1 MSEIFCHNKGKHR
14 DILALFVSLQL
25 VLIVGAIFYSSLSFA
40 LAQDTSS
47 PSADNSER
55 TTLSTLYPVHLY
67 MFYRAD
73 CPHCHQMLPLIE
85 DLPNQYPTLTL
96 HLYEIGQNAE
106 NYALFQ
112 TFLGAYNL
120 QLDTVPSIFI
130 GKQAFQ
136 GTKDQ
141 IWDEIQS
148 KVSTSVQSGASGP
161 GDELTGNVEQI
172 YRSTPSPELT
182 TSSVSSSGSPFSLGE
197 TIIKNGDSFP
207 LPLFVTTA
215 LISGFNP
222 CVFSVLIFLMSTLTG
237 ASTRNKMLS
246 LGVTYIA
253 TVFIVFFLSALAIV
267 QFVKIIGA
275 QNLML
280 TKMGI
285 GVILLIIGIVSVKD
299 FFWYNRWFSFK
310 IPSFAKGSLSSFAK
324 TGSFIG
330 VILLGF
336 VATVAAIPCTLGP
349 FTYFSTTYLN
359 VMSPIQNNA
368 YTAIFSLFFVIPM
381 VLVFLAIFAIKV
393 QTDRAEKWRIESAR
407 YMKLVSGLLMV
418 AFGLLLVLRVF

>member
-1 MSEIFCHNKGKHR
+1 
-14 DILALFVSLQL
+14 
-25 VLIVGAIFYSSLSFA
+25 
-40 LAQDTSS
+40 
-47 PSADNSER
+47 
-55 TTLSTLYPVHLY
+55 
-67 MFYRAD
+67 
-73 CPHCHQMLPLIE
+73 MLPLIE
-85 DLPNQYPTLTL
+85 NLPNQYPTLTL
-96 HLYEIGQNAE
+96 HEYEIGQNAE
-106 NYALFQ
+106 NYTLFQ

-148 KVSTSVQSGASGP
+148 KASASVQSGASGP
-161 GDELTGNVEQI
+161 GDELTGNVEQV

-197 TIIKNGDSFP
+197 TIVKNSDSFP

-280 TKMGI
+280 TKIGI
-285 GVILLIIGIVSVKD
+285 GVLLLIIGIVSVKD
-299 FFWYNRWFSFK
+299 FVWYNRWFSFK
-310 IPSFAKGSLSSFAK
+310 IPSFAKSSLSSFAK

-381 VLVFLAIFAIKV
+381 VLVFFAIFAIKV

-418 AFGLLLVLRVF
+418 AFGLLLVLRIF

>member
-1 MSEIFCHNKGKHR
+1 MSEIFCHNKGKHSA
-14 DILALFVSLQL
+14 ILTLLVSLQL
-25 VLIVGAIFYSSLSFA
+25 LLILGTIFYSYLSVVS
-40 LAQDTSS
+40 AQDTAST
-47 PSADNSER
+47 SADNSER

-73 CPHCHQMLPLIE
+73 CPHCRQMLPLIE
-85 DLPNQYPTLTL
+85 NLSNQYPTLTL
-96 HLYEIGQNAE
+96 HEYEIGQSAE
-106 NYALFQ
+106 NYTLFQ
-112 TFLGAYNL
+112 TFLSTYNL

-141 IWDEIQS
+141 IWDQIQS
-148 KVSTSVQSGASGP
+148 KVLASVQSGASGP

-172 YRSTPSPELT
+172 YKSTPSTEQT
-182 TSSVSSSGSPFSLGE
+182 TSSVNSSGSPFSLGE
-197 TIIKNGDSFP
+197 IIVKNSDSFP

-246 LGVTYIA
+246 FGITYIA
-253 TVFIVFFLSALAIV
+253 TVFVVFFLSAIALV

-280 TKMGI
+280 TKIGI
-285 GVILLIIGIVSVKD
+285 GILLLIIGIVSVKD
-299 FFWYNRWFSFK
+299 FVWYNRWFSFK
-310 IPSFAKGSLSSFAK
+310 IPSFAKHSLSSFAQ

-336 VATVAAIPCTLGP
+336 VATVAAIPCTMGP

-368 YTAIFSLFFVIPM
+368 YTAIFSLFFIIPM
-381 VLVFLAIFAIKV
+381 VLVFLAIFAIKI

>member
-1 MSEIFCHNKGKHR
+1 MSEIFCHNEGKHSA
-14 DILALFVSLQL
+14 ILVLFVSLQL
-25 VLIVGAIFYSSLSFA
+25 VLIVGAIFYYSVSFA

-73 CPHCHQMLPLIE
+73 CPHCRQMLPLIE
-85 DLPNQYPTLTL
+85 NLPNQYPTLTL
-96 HLYEIGQNAE
+96 HEYEIGQSAE
-106 NYALFQ
+106 NYTLFQ
-112 TFLGAYNL
+112 TFLSAYNL

-148 KVSTSVQSGASGP
+148 KVAASVQSGASGP

-197 TIIKNGDSFP
+197 SIVKNSDSFP
-207 LPLFVTTA
+207 LPLFITTA
-215 LISGFNP
+215 LISGCNP

-237 ASTRNKMLS
+237 AGTRNKMLS

-253 TVFIVFFLSALAIV
+253 TVFVVFFLSALAIV

-280 TKMGI
+280 TKLGI
-285 GVILLIIGIVSVKD
+285 GVLLLIIGIVSVKD
-299 FFWYNRWFSFK
+299 FVWYNRWFSFK
-310 IPSFAKGSLSSFAK
+310 IPSFAKHSLSSFAK

-349 FTYFSTTYLN
+349 FTYFSTTFLN
-359 VMSPIQNNA
+359 LMSPIQNNA

-381 VLVFLAIFAIKV
+381 VLVFFAIVAIKV

-418 AFGLLLVLRVF
+418 AFGILLVLRIF

>member
-1 MSEIFCHNKGKHR
+1 MSEIFCRNKGKYSA
-14 DILALFVSLQL
+14 ILVLFVSLQL
-25 VLIVGAIFYSSLSFA
+25 VLIVGAIFYSSVSFA

-73 CPHCHQMLPLIE
+73 CPHCRQMLPLIE
-85 DLPNQYPTLTL
+85 NLPNQYPTLTL
-96 HLYEIGQNAE
+96 HEYEIGQSAE
-106 NYALFQ
+106 NYTLFQ

-148 KVSTSVQSGASGP
+148 KVLASVQSGASGP
-161 GDELTGNVEQI
+161 GDELTGNVEQV

-182 TSSVSSSGSPFSLGE
+182 TNSVNSSGSPFSLGE
-197 TIIKNGDSFP
+197 TIVKNSDSFP

-237 ASTRNKMLS
+237 ASTRNRMVS

-253 TVFIVFFLSALAIV
+253 TVFIVFFLSALAIL

-280 TKMGI
+280 TKIGI
-285 GVILLIIGIVSVKD
+285 GVLLLIIGVVSVKD
-299 FFWYNRWFSFK
+299 FVWYNRWFSFK
-310 IPSFAKGSLSSFAK
+310 IPSFAKHSLSSFAK
-324 TGSFIG
+324 TGSFVG

-336 VATVAAIPCTLGP
+336 VATVAAIPCTMGP

-359 VMSPIQNNA
+359 VMSPVQNNA

-381 VLVFLAIFAIKV
+381 VLVFFAIFAIKV
-393 QTDRAEKWRIESAR
+393 QTDRAEKWRMKTAR

-418 AFGLLLVLRVF
+418 AFGLLLVLRIF

>member
-1 MSEIFCHNKGKHR
+1 MSEIFCHNEGKHSA
-14 DILALFVSLQL
+14 ILVLFVSLQL
-25 VLIVGAIFYSSLSFA
+25 VLIVGAIFYYSVSFA

-73 CPHCHQMLPLIE
+73 CPHCRQMLPLIE
-85 DLPNQYPTLTL
+85 NLPNQYPTLTL
-96 HLYEIGQNAE
+96 QEYEIGQNAE
-106 NYALFQ
+106 NYTLFQ
-112 TFLGAYNL
+112 TFLDAYNL
-120 QLDTVPSIFI
+120 QLDTVPSIFV

-148 KVSTSVQSGASGP
+148 KVSASVQSGASGP
-161 GDELTGNVEQI
+161 GDELTGNVEQV

-182 TSSVSSSGSPFSLGE
+182 TSSVNSSGSPFSLGE
-197 TIIKNGDSFP
+197 TIVKNSDSFP

-237 ASTRNKMLS
+237 ASTRNRMVS

-253 TVFIVFFLSALAIV
+253 TVFIVFFLSALAIL

-280 TKMGI
+280 TKIGI
-285 GVILLIIGIVSVKD
+285 GVLLLIIGIVSVKD
-299 FFWYNRWFSFK
+299 FVWYNRWFSFK
-310 IPSFAKGSLSSFAK
+310 IPSFAKHSLSSFAK
-324 TGSFIG
+324 TGSFVG

-336 VATVAAIPCTLGP
+336 VATVAAIPCTMGP

-359 VMSPIQNNA
+359 VMSPVQNNA

-381 VLVFLAIFAIKV
+381 VLVFFAIFAIKV
-393 QTDRAEKWRIESAR
+393 RTDRAEKWRMKSAR

-418 AFGLLLVLRVF
+418 AFGLLLVLRIF

>member
-14 DILALFVSLQL
+14 AILALFVSLQL

-73 CPHCHQMLPLIE
+73 CPHCRQMLPLIE
-85 DLPNQYPTLTL
+85 NLPNQYSTLTL
-96 HLYEIGQNAE
+96 HEYEIGQNAE
-106 NYALFQ
+106 NYTLFQ

-148 KVSTSVQSGASGP
+148 KVSASVQSGASGP
-161 GDELTGNVEQI
+161 GDELTENVEQV

-197 TIIKNGDSFP
+197 TIVKNSDSFP

-285 GVILLIIGIVSVKD
+285 GVLLLIIGIVSVKD
-299 FFWYNRWFSFK
+299 FVWYNRWFSFK
-310 IPSFAKGSLSSFAK
+310 IPSFAKSSLSSFAK

-381 VLVFLAIFAIKV
+381 VLVFFAIFAIKV

-418 AFGLLLVLRVF
+418 AFGLLLVLRIF